1 MSAKAQSSKAQPP
14 VSNRTLNLGTE
25 HAFVV
30 LAEVNK
36 LLAEGRDILS
46 FAIGQPDF
54 VTPANIMD
62 AAKRAMDEGRT
73 GYTAS
78 AGIPE
83 LRSAVAAYLSAS
95 RGLDIAPDD
104 ITVANGAKPFI
115 MYAIMAVTD
124 HGAGHEVLYPSPG
137 FPIYESQI
145 TACGAR
151 AVPLALLEREA
162 FSFDLEDLKARVN
175 ANTRLLILNS
185 PHNPTGRTLNQDEL
199 AAIAAVL
206 ADYPDCWVF
215 SDEVYSAM
223 VHDGPF
229 HSIASQPGMA
239 ERTIIV
245 DGASKSY
252 AMTGWRLGYAANRT
266 LAPHFS
272 TWITNTDSCAS
283 SITQW
288 AGVESL
294 TGDQGEHRAMMDSFT
309 RRRNLILEG
318 VNSLEGIHAL
328 KPGGAFYLWPN
339 VSELCAMTGCD
350 SAEALRKRWLYEAGV
365 AVLADSQFGAP
376 QKSEGHF
383 VRFSYATS
391 EEAIAEGLE
400 RLRKWI
406 ANAKG

>member
-1 MSAKAQSSKAQPP
+1 MPP
-14 VSNRTLNLGTE
+14 ISRRTQNLGTE

-30 LAEVNK
+30 LAEVNQ

-54 VTPANIMD
+54 VTPGNIID
-62 AAKRAMDEGRT
+62 AAKQAMDDGRT

-83 LRSAVAAYLSAS
+83 LRTAVADYLSRT
-95 RGLDIAPDD
+95 RGLDVLPDD

-115 MYAIMAVTD
+115 MYAILAVTD
-124 HGAGHEVLYPSPG
+124 HGAGHEVLYPTPG

-145 TACGAR
+145 TASG
-151 AVPLALLEREA
+151 AVPVPLNLLESEA
-162 FSFDLEDLKARVN
+162 FSFSLDDLKARIN

-185 PHNPTGRTLNQDEL
+185 PHNPTGRTLTAGEL
-199 AAIAAVL
+199 AAIAEVL
-206 ADYPDCWVF
+206 RDYPDCWVF

-223 VHDGPF
+223 VYDAKF

-272 TWITNTDSCAS
+272 TWITNTDSCAG

-294 TGDQGEHRAMMDSFT
+294 TGDQAEHKAMMESFT
-309 RRRNLILEG
+309 RRRNLIHERVNALEG
-318 VNSLEGIHAL
+318 VKAI
-328 KPGGAFYLWPN
+328 KPGGAFYIWPN

-350 SAEALRKRWLYEAGV
+350 SAEALRKRWLHEAGV
-365 AVLADSQFGAP
+365 AVLADSQFGTPAA
-376 QKSEGHF
+376 SEGQF
-383 VRFSYATS
+383 VRFSYAAS
-391 EEAIAEGLE
+391 EQAIEEGME
-400 RLRKWI
+400 RLHKWI
-406 ANAKG
+406 AEAKG